1 MVVSWNGTQKWMVYF
16 LETPKIT
23 WMRTRGIPI
32 WGTPHINS
40 RINQLITFC
49 CFVSQ
54 ALEAYQAPAVGLLG
68 RWSSMEWLAV
78 SLEIVSNDGG
88 YMAMSM
94 FTVQE
99 ATLIYTFYELDERK
113 EKKD

>member
-1 MVVSWNGTQKWMVYF
+1 
-16 LETPKIT
+16 
-23 WMRTRGIPI
+23 
-32 WGTPHINS
+32 
-40 RINQLITFC
+40 
-49 CFVSQ
+49 
-54 ALEAYQAPAVGLLG
+54 
-68 RWSSMEWLAV
+68 MEWLAV